1 MDPKHFRERGRAGAT
16 QDSATI
22 AVDEAGIVYIVWVDN
37 RNAATAPDIYATQ
50 SSNGGS
56 TFTLNAQ
63 VNDEFGATWQFS
75 PSLAADSG
83 KVQAMW
89 SDARTSGSTGFD
101 IYTASSPD
109 GVAWGANVRAN
120 DDALFSNDQASPSVA
135 IGPAGDVFA
144 AWTDERVSGQD
155 VFTAVLDLN
164 APTAVAPG
172 TVTVAQ
178 GGQASLDGFASTDNL
193 GIASYAWDFG
203 DGTGTVGSATTHRY
217 PVTGAYTATL
227 TVHDRSGN
235 LDTASVAITVSDT
248 QAPTALGGGD
258 RAVNE
263 GQPAF
268 FDAGAS
274 MDNVGV
280 TTYEWDFG
288 DGATS
293 SEAAVS
299 HDYAAPGTYDVTL
312 TVWDAAGNTN
322 TVTMSVEVRAVSPK
336 ASELLAAI
344 QGLWAA
350 VMVLAILL
358 VIVGLI
364 AIENYRK
371 GWPKKAP
378 ASASQEMPHL
388 PPPPAPPTG

>member
-1 MDPKHFRERGRAGAT
+1 
-16 QDSATI
+16 
-22 AVDEAGIVYIVWVDN
+22 
-37 RNAATAPDIYATQ
+37 
-50 SSNGGS
+50 
-56 TFTLNAQ
+56 
-63 VNDEFGATWQFS
+63 
-75 PSLAADSG
+75 
-83 KVQAMW
+83 
-89 SDARTSGSTGFD
+89 
-101 IYTASSPD
+101 
-109 GVAWGANVRAN
+109 
-120 DDALFSNDQASPSVA
+120 
-135 IGPAGDVFA
+135 
-144 AWTDERVSGQD
+144 
-155 VFTAVLDLN
+155 
-164 APTAVAPG
+164 
-172 TVTVAQ
+172 
-178 GGQASLDGFASTDNL
+178 
-193 GIASYAWDFG
+193 
-203 DGTGTVGSATTHRY
+203 
-217 PVTGAYTATL
+217 VTGAYTATL